1 MLCILFLTSK
11 YFFIYWSSPRC
22 WFRTTF
28 NYIKAAR
35 SFQIQNISKNYY
47 LLYFISTLEIT
58 LTSMFFM
65 PLASIQKKRNENS
78 FRKFSDKRQRKRIS
92 DVLKDITNIDLSL
105 GTENQESP
113 TSTIFPDTEFGGLL
127 SDFLLLI
134 CNHSFLC

>member
-1 MLCILFLTSK
+1 
-11 YFFIYWSSPRC
+11 
-22 WFRTTF
+22 
-28 NYIKAAR
+28 
-35 SFQIQNISKNYY
+35 
-47 LLYFISTLEIT
+47 
-58 LTSMFFM
+58 MFFM